1 MTTIFENA
9 RVLTMNKN
17 REVLTDVNVTV
28 EGNIISKI
36 SKDRPRISGARY
48 IDCRGKLLMP
58 GLINGHCHASM
69 SFFRNFGNDVSLK
82 TWLEDYIWP
91 IEAYLTGEDIKK
103 GAKLDCLEMINN
115 GVTTFV
121 DMYYEMDC
129 VAQAVEEMGNRAVLT
144 RGITKD
150 SVDEAIG
157 DQTEFFRKWNGAC
170 NDRIRVMVGS
180 HAIYTNDERA
190 LMMEKDLADSLGTG
204 INIHV
209 SETRKEVE
217 DAEKELGMSPVQY
230 LDKLGLLNN
239 KTIAAHCVWLSDRD
253 IEILAQRGVSCVY
266 NPASNMK
273 LASGFMPLEKLLK
286 SGVNV
291 AIGTDGASSNN
302 EQDLFRDMTLGSLIQ
317 KGKNLDPKAASASTM
332 LELATINGAKAIGRE
347 DDLGSIE
354 VGKKADIIVID
365 FNDINLR
372 PYPEDIEAALVYST
386 SGKDVCLTMVDGK
399 ILYEDGKFTLANKNT
414 IIDEA
419 EKAWK
424 MLIKRSREDESRA

>member
-1 MTTIFENA
+1 MTIVFENA
-9 RVLTMNKN
+9 RVLTMNKD
-17 REVLTDVNVTV
+17 REVLYDVNVTV

-36 SKDRPRISGARY
+36 SKERPVISGARY
-48 IDCRGKLLMP
+48 IDCSEKLLMP

-91 IEAYLTGEDIKK
+91 VEAYLTGEDIKK
-103 GAKLDCLEMINN
+103 GARLDCLEMIQN

-121 DMYYEMDC
+121 DMYFEMDY
-129 VAQAVEEMGNRAVLT
+129 VAQAVEELGNRAILT

-150 SVDEAIG
+150 SVDDAIE
-157 DQTEFFRKWNGAC
+157 DQAEFFRKWNGAA

-190 LMMEKDLADSLGTG
+190 LLMEKDLADRLGTG

-217 DAEKELGMSPVQY
+217 DAEKEYGMSPVQF
-230 LDKLGLLNN
+230 LDKLGILDE

-253 IEILAQRGVSCVY
+253 IEILAKRRVNCVY

-273 LASGFMPLEKLLK
+273 LASGFMPLDKLLK

-317 KGKNLDPKAASASTM
+317 KGKSLDPKAASALTM

-354 VGKKADIIVID
+354 VGKKADIIAID
-365 FNDINLR
+365 LNNINLK

-386 SGKDVCLTMVDGK
+386 SGKDVCLTMVDGR
-399 ILYEDGKFTLANKNT
+399 ILYEDGVFALANKNI

-424 MLIKRSREDESRA
+424 ELIKRSGKDESRA